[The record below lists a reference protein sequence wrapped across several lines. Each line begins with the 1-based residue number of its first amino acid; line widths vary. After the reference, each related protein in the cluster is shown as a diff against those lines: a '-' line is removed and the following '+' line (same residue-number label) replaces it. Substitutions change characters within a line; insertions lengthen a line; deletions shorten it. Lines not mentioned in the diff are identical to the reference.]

1 MNSVFLRWFAL
12 ALMIGLLAVMS
23 FGCVM
28 PGGGYGYGGGGSGR
42 GYYEPYGAS
51 YGGWSSGYRVA
62 PYHDGDHRQD
72 FGGGHPPSNA
82 YRPAPASRA
91 MPSIPSGSRSY
102 GGQGGGYG
110 DGHGGG
116 NGGWHDR

>member
-1 MNSVFLRWFAL
+1 MMNSVLLRGFAL
-12 ALMIGLLAVMS
+12 AFLIGLLAVVS
-23 FGCVM
+23 FGCVV

-42 GYYEPYGAS
+42 NYYEPYGAS
-51 YGGWSSGYRVA
+51 YGGWSSGYHVA

-72 FGGGHPPSNA
+72 FGGDHPPSNA

-116 NGGWHDR
+116 HDR